1 MQIIIF
7 KLKEKYYAL
16 QTDEVEEITKKIQP
30 TSVPNAPAWVKGLI
44 NLRGYV
50 VTLLDL
56 ALLLEIEESLCY
68 NNIIIYNY
76 KDEKIG
82 LLVEDIIGV
91 KNIEANMIRRV
102 KKELDKGILGIVQTK
117 DYIINLIDINM
128 LLD

>member
-1 MQIIIF
+1 M
-7 KLKEKYYAL
+7 
-16 QTDEVEEITKKIQP
+16 
-30 TSVPNAPAWVKGLI
+30 
-44 NLRGYV
+44 
-50 VTLLDL
+50 TLLDL